1 MSVSVEAVREL
12 RDRTNAG
19 LMDCKS
25 ALTEAEGDQ
34 EKAIEILRKKGA
46 VKAAKKAGR
55 IAAEGA
61 VGSYI
66 HLGGKIGVLVEVNC
80 ETAQSAKTDAFQNLV
95 AELAMQVAAANPLY
109 VSSEDIPAELLAKE
123 KAFHLEEVK
132 ASGKPEK
139 IIDQIVTG
147 KMRKWFEQIC
157 LLEQPYIREDK
168 RKVASLI
175 EEITGQISEKVVVRR
190 FARYELGEGLDK
202 PESCDAE

>member
-19 LMDCKS
+19 LMDCKA

-55 IAAEGA
+55 IATEGA

-66 HLGGKIGVLVEVNC
+66 HLGGKIGVLIEVNC

-95 AELAMQVAAANPLY
+95 GELAMQVAAANPLY
-109 VSSEDIPAELLAKE
+109 VSSDEIPAEALAKE
-123 KAFHLEEVK
+123 KQFHLEEVK
-132 ASGKPEK
+132 ASGKPENMIEK
-139 IIDQIVTG
+139 IVEG
-147 KMRKWFEQIC
+147 KLRKWFEQVC
-157 LLEQPYIREDK
+157 LLDQPYIREDK
-168 RKVASLI
+168 RKVSSLI
-175 EEITGQISEKVVVRR
+175 EEITGQISEKVAVRR
-190 FARYELGEGLDK
+190 FMRFELGEGIEK